1 MNLDLNIR
9 KALKSQ
15 YHAALEMMR
24 RCITQCPD
32 DLWLDGNHVNPYWRI
47 VYHTLYYFHLYLHQ
61 DLEDHK
67 PWMHHRKGAQSMTL
81 DSDIEVVPYTKAQM
95 LDFVSFCD
103 GFVDNQVDGL
113 DLTRGDCGFH
123 WYQVPKVEH
132 LMVNLRHLQHHVAQL
147 QDRLRAHSS
156 VGIGWVRA
164 QGQERT

>member
-1 MNLDLNIR
+1 
-9 KALKSQ
+9 
-15 YHAALEMMR
+15 
-24 RCITQCPD
+24 
-32 DLWLDGNHVNPYWRI
+32 
-47 VYHTLYYFHLYLHQ
+47 
-61 DLEDHK
+61 
-67 PWMHHRKGAQSMTL
+67 MTL

-103 GFVDNQVDGL
+103 GFVDIQVDGL